1 MGAPYSRPCA
11 ISARRTRAWTAEQW
25 GDRGG
30 RRIPPNPVS
39 TRFQVRRA
47 RGKPRIARV
56 GVALDA
62 GARRVAAP
70 PPSRRRQRGRA
81 CAVAAARHCS
91 PDRARTRDALG
102 AGGGSGC
109 PSAGPRPT
117 GRRGGLRVPAAAATR
132 SAWMQTLWRRR
143 PTGGAPLAARM
154 RARAQRRRGH
164 PPAGAKCTGG
174 GGQGRACPN
183 SGQAPRRP
191 GGVAT
196 PAAAPPWAARRHA
209 NAGGGGGARWQAAAA
224 AVARDLWQSGGGAVT
239 RLWRRPPPA

>member
-30 RRIPPNPVS
+30 RRNPPNPVS
-39 TRFQVRRA
+39 TRFQVRGA

-56 GVALDA
+56 RVALGA

-91 PDRARTRDALG
+91 PDRARTRDASVRG
-102 AGGGSGC
+102 AARGAQPRAPAPPAGGAASACPPPLRPGARGC
-109 PSAGPRPT
+109 RPC
-117 GRRGGLRVPAAAATR
+117 GVGGHRGARHWPPACA
-132 SAWMQTLWRRR
+132 QTHSID
-143 PTGGAPLAARM
+143 G
-154 RARAQRRRGH
+154 GH
-164 PPAGAKCTGG
+164 PPAGARCTGG
-174 GGQGRACPN
+174 GGQGWACPN
-183 SGQAPRRP
+183 SGRAPRRL

-196 PAAAPPWAARRHA
+196 PAAAPPGAARRRA
-209 NAGGGGGARWQAAAA
+209 NAGGGGGARWQATAT
-224 AVARDLWQSGGGAVT
+224 AVARDLWRSGGGAVT